1 MNKFDQMSESDFLSW
16 FARQYR
22 ALVGRLVRRFYPY
35 VEFEDVLQESS
46 LAMLIAFRRGT
57 IREAEPYARKVI
69 RNVVAQFLEKRF
81 YRGRQTGEPVEELI
95 DLPDRAASAEERL
108 TNRTRTQLA
117 RKFVDRESAILAC
130 GTRKERLGVAL
141 IAQSFCDGKPPR
153 KPSNAWRCARSTTL
167 YKLINRVRSVGV
179 MRTLLACVVLVLV
192 GSCYGGHRKTK
203 AAPAEAATYVE
214 NFGAVADG
222 YTDNS
227 AALNSAF
234 AYAVAHQGTRLMFA
248 CTAAQK
254 YCTYVVKSPITFPTK
269 TTIESMHSTASI
281 LYAPSA
287 QPAAIP
293 QAAFQITGGGYT
305 TVKNIGLK
313 TSSNYPPRTIL
324 FLARQN
330 GVAGNNIFDSV
341 IIQGYATIA
350 AVYSISSEVN
360 TWHKLHL
367 ELDGGGA
374 LYGFYTSG
382 ADDLH
387 VCAPACGQSSNLSL
401 NMTDYQVLGYV
412 GAAVP
417 FIAIADALGG
427 GTGDH
432 YYRNGYIALN
442 HNLKSI
448 GVELISGNSSQ
459 GGPNTVFHLSDT
471 RTENGGY
478 GLYFKKNVQSVLHHI
493 NIEGYTF
500 DSNEGGTGEYF
511 AYGDG
516 GLTLAECHMRGNVG
530 EANGPTASMSLDALV
545 SSQLSENYGPITV
558 RTAASGNV
566 LMGAGNTVFHL
577 PTANNTI
584 ITSANP

>member
-1 MNKFDQMSESDFLSW
+1 VEQEKGITEADFLEW
-16 FARQYR
+16 FQRRYR
-22 ALVGRLVRRFYPY
+22 AYVGRLVMRYYPHI
-35 VEFEDVLQESS
+35 EFDDVLQEST
-46 LAMLIAFRRGT
+46 LAMLRAFRRQK
-57 IREAEPYARKVI
+57 IRDPEPYARRVI
-69 RNVVAQFLEKRF
+69 RNIVGQFVEKRF
-81 YRGRQTGEPVEELI
+81 HPEMLRVREPVEELEYY
-95 DLPDRAASAEERL
+95 LPDPAVPIEDRIYTEER
-108 TNRTRTQLA
+108 NQLA
-117 RKFVDRESAILAC
+117 REFIVRESAVLSC
-130 GTRKERLGVAL
+130 GTRKEQVGIGL
-141 IAQSFCDGKPPR
+141 IEQSFHDGKPPF
-153 KPSNAWRCARSTTL
+153 KPSHSRRCARSTTL
-167 YKLINRVRSVGV
+167 YKLIDRVRSVGP
-179 MRTLLACVVLVLV
+179 MRLLIVSCFAAMLV
-192 GSCYGGHRKTK
+192 YGHPRKTK
-203 AAPAEAATYVE
+203 AAPTPEAAVYVE
-214 NFGAVADG
+214 QFGAVSDG

-227 AALNSAF
+227 AALATAF
-234 AYAVAHQGTRLMFA
+234 TYATNHQGTRLMFTCA
-248 CTAAQK
+248 AAQK
-254 YCTYVVKSPITFPTK
+254 YCTYVVKSPVTFPTK

-287 QPAAIP
+287 QPAVIP

-313 TSSNYPPRTIL
+313 TSSNYPPRTIM

-341 IIQGYATIA
+341 IIQGYATTA
-350 AVYSISSEVN
+350 AIYSISSEVN
-360 TWHKLHL
+360 TWHKLHV

-387 VCAPACGQSSNLSL
+387 ICSPACGQSSNLSL
-401 NMTDYQVLGYV
+401 FMSDYQVLGYV
-412 GAAVP
+412 GVTPP

-442 HNLKSI
+442 HNVKSI
-448 GVELISGNSSQ
+448 GVELISGNSTQ

-478 GLYFKKNVQSVLHHI
+478 GLYFKKGAQNTIHHV

-500 DSNEGGTGEYF
+500 DSNEGGTSQFF
-511 AYGDG
+511 AYGDN

-530 EANGPTASMSLDALV
+530 ETNGPTAAMSIDSLT

-558 RTAASGNV
+558 RTLASGNV
-566 LMGAGNTVFHL
+566 LMGAGKTTFTL
-577 PTANNTI
+577 PTANNTV
-584 ITSANP
+584 ITPQ